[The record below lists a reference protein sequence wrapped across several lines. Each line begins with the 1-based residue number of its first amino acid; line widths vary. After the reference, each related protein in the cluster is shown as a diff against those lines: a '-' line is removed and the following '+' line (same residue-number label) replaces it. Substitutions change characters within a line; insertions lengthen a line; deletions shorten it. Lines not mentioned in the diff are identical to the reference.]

1 MLGDNIKAL
10 RKQKGISQEEL
21 ASRIHVVRQTISKWE
36 KNLSVPDAAMIQKI
50 AEELDITVNELL
62 GGEIKQDEDR
72 DKIVEQLVRINEQ
85 LVIRNRRSR
94 RIIKTIIIIIAVIA
108 LLWLGILFAR
118 VAVYSVEKSSDTV
131 TTSSLSD
138 DEIDIESEVHE

>member
-94 RIIKTIIIIIAVIA
+94 RIIKTIIIIIDHSYGV
-108 LLWLGILFAR
+108 
-118 VAVYSVEKSSDTV
+118 
-131 TTSSLSD
+131 
-138 DEIDIESEVHE
+138 

>member
-94 RIIKTIIIIIAVIA
+94 RIIKTIIVIIAVIA
-108 LLWLGILFAR
+108 LLWLGILFAG

>member
-94 RIIKTIIIIIAVIA
+94 RIIKTIIIAITA
-108 LLWLGILFAR
+108 
-118 VAVYSVEKSSDTV
+118 
-131 TTSSLSD
+131 
-138 DEIDIESEVHE
+138 IENTF

>member
-21 ASRIHVVRQTISKWE
+21 ASRIHVVRQTISKGE

>member
-10 RKQKGISQEEL
+10 RKQNGISQEEL
-21 ASRIHVVRQTISKWE
+21 ASRIQFVIQTISKWE

-50 AEELDITVNELL
+50 AEELDLTVNELL

-108 LLWLGILFAR
+108 LLWLGILFAG

>member
-94 RIIKTIIIIIAVIA
+94 
-108 LLWLGILFAR
+108 
-118 VAVYSVEKSSDTV
+118 
-131 TTSSLSD
+131 
-138 DEIDIESEVHE
+138 

>member
-1 MLGDNIKAL
+1 
-10 RKQKGISQEEL
+10 
-21 ASRIHVVRQTISKWE
+21 
-36 KNLSVPDAAMIQKI
+36 MIQKI

>member
-21 ASRIHVVRQTISKWE
+21 ASRIHVVRQNISKWE

>member
-1 MLGDNIKAL
+1 
-10 RKQKGISQEEL
+10 
-21 ASRIHVVRQTISKWE
+21 
-36 KNLSVPDAAMIQKI
+36 MIQKI

-94 RIIKTIIIIIAVIA
+94 
-108 LLWLGILFAR
+108 
-118 VAVYSVEKSSDTV
+118 
-131 TTSSLSD
+131 
-138 DEIDIESEVHE
+138 

>member
-118 VAVYSVEKSSDTV
+118 VAVYSV
-131 TTSSLSD
+131 
-138 DEIDIESEVHE
+138 

>member
-36 KNLSVPDAAMIQKI
+36 KNLSVPDAAMVQKI

-108 LLWLGILFAR
+108 LLWLGILFAG